1 MTEYPEQPASEPA
14 DETAVLPTP
23 EPANGPDGA
32 VAELVR
38 LRTRIFLLSPLR
50 KKLARH
56 LARMLGKTAGQDIFA
71 YTADELV
78 AAVVAQNA
86 DPAGEAA
93 WTAAA
98 ESPARGALLG
108 GLGFRQVPAV
118 GADGGLG
125 VGESSQDAAVLGNVL
140 EYAVRPEDLMAQVH
154 RALRPKTRLV
164 LHVRRRR
171 RSVIGLFRRWAGLAD
186 PARPPVRGG
195 FTPAE
200 LFDAIKDGF
209 DVQETEAYGK
219 FFTEFTEVL
228 AELFAGLVPE
238 TCEEASLRPGGL
250 VRALWAYR
258 LFTPFFWIA
267 AVLDAV
273 CFFLPCHH
281 LVIRAKR
288 RMLWVPRVTPR
299 LRDGRS
305 IAEAALGSKIG
316 TAVDS

>member
-1 MTEYPEQPASEPA
+1 MSEASIRPETESIPAESS
-14 DETAVLPTP
+14 
-23 EPANGPDGA
+23 GS
-32 VAELVR
+32 AEAYR
-38 LRTRIFLLSPLR
+38 LRTQVFLLSPLR
-50 KKLARH
+50 KRLARH
-56 LARMLGKTAGQDIFA
+56 LVRMLGKVAGQDVLA

-78 AAVVAQNA
+78 AAVTARNA
-86 DPAGEAA
+86 DPEGQAR
-93 WTAAA
+93 WTAVA
-98 ESPARGALLG
+98 ESPARAALLAEA
-108 GLGFRQVPAV
+108 GFRQVAE
-118 GADGGLG
+118 AGGDAGLQA
-125 VGESSQDAAVLGNVL
+125 GEATQDAAVLSGVL
-140 EYAVRPEDLMAQVH
+140 EYAARPEELMAHIH

-171 RSVIGLFRRWAGLAD
+171 HSLAGLFRRWAGLAD

-209 DVQETEAYGK
+209 DVQETETYGK

-238 TCEEASLRPGGL
+238 TCEAAALRPGAL
-250 VRALWAYR
+250 KRAVWTYR
-258 LFTPFFWIA
+258 LFTPLFWLA
-267 AVLDAV
+267 GALDAV
-273 CFFLPCHH
+273 CFFLPSHH

-316 TAVDS
+316 TAVE

>member
-1 MTEYPEQPASEPA
+1 MSEAIERSEKENGAAAS
-14 DETAVLPTP
+14 
-23 EPANGPDGA
+23 GGA
-32 VAELVR
+32 AEAYR
-38 LRTRIFLLSPLR
+38 LRMQVFLLSPLR
-50 KKLARH
+50 KRLARH
-56 LARMLGKTAGQDIFA
+56 LVRMLGSVAGQDVLA

-78 AAVVAQNA
+78 AVVTARNA
-86 DPAGEAA
+86 DPAESSR
-93 WTAAA
+93 WTAVA
-98 ESPARGALLG
+98 ESPARAALLAEA
-108 GLGFRQVPAV
+108 GFGRIAQTGIPPDEA
-118 GADGGLG
+118 
-125 VGESSQDAAVLGNVL
+125 SQDAAVLSGVL
-140 EYAVRPEDLMAQVH
+140 EYEARPEALMAQIH

-171 RSVIGLFRRWAGLAD
+171 HSLAGLFRRWAGLAD
-186 PARPPVRGG
+186 PARPPVRNG

-209 DVQETEAYGK
+209 DVQETETYGK

-238 TCEEASLRPGGL
+238 TCEAAALRPGSL
-250 VRALWAYR
+250 KRALWTYR
-258 LFTPFFWIA
+258 LFAPFFWLS

-273 CFFLPCHH
+273 CFFLPAHH

-316 TAVDS
+316 TAVDA

>member
-1 MTEYPEQPASEPA
+1 MSEAIERSEKENGAAAS
-14 DETAVLPTP
+14 
-23 EPANGPDGA
+23 GGA
-32 VAELVR
+32 AEAYR
-38 LRTRIFLLSPLR
+38 LRMQVFLLSPLR
-50 KKLARH
+50 KRLARQ
-56 LARMLGKTAGQDIFA
+56 LVRMLGSVAGQDVLA
-71 YTADELV
+71 YTAAELV
-78 AAVVAQNA
+78 AAVTARNA
-86 DPAGEAA
+86 DPAGASR

-98 ESPARGALLG
+98 ESPARAELLAEA
-108 GLGFRQVPAV
+108 GFGRIAPTGVPPDEA
-118 GADGGLG
+118 
-125 VGESSQDAAVLGNVL
+125 SQDAAVLSGVL
-140 EYAVRPEDLMAQVH
+140 EYEARPEALMAQIH

-171 RSVIGLFRRWAGLAD
+171 HSLAGLFRRWAGLAD
-186 PARPPVRGG
+186 PARPPVRNG

-209 DVQETEAYGK
+209 DVLETETYGK

-238 TCEEASLRPGGL
+238 TCEEAALRPGSL
-250 VRALWAYR
+250 KRALWTYR
-258 LFTPFFWIA
+258 LFAPFVWMA

-273 CFFLPCHH
+273 CFFLPAHH

-316 TAVDS
+316 TAVDA

>member
-1 MTEYPEQPASEPA
+1 MTDIPEQSEP
-14 DETAVLPTP
+14 ETA
-23 EPANGPDGA
+23 AAADAGF
-32 VAELVR
+32 AELVR

-50 KKLARH
+50 KRLARH
-56 LARMLGKTAGQDIFA
+56 LARMLGKTAGQDILS

-78 AAVVAQNA
+78 AAVVARNA
-86 DPAGEAA
+86 DPAGEAT
-93 WTAAA
+93 WTALA
-98 ESPARGALLG
+98 ESPARAGLLA
-108 GLGFRQVPAV
+108 GLGFPQVRSAEDTLDE
-118 GADGGLG
+118 A
-125 VGESSQDAAVLGNVL
+125 SQDAAVLSCVL
-140 EYAVRPEDLMAQVH
+140 EYAVRPEEIMAQVH

-171 RSVIGLFRRWAGLAD
+171 HSLVGLFRRWAGLAD
-186 PARPPVRGG
+186 PARPPVHSG

-209 DVQETEAYGK
+209 DVQETESYGR

-228 AELFAGLVPE
+228 AELFAGLVPDS
-238 TCEEASLRPGGL
+238 CEEASMRPGAL
-250 VRALWAYR
+250 TRALWAYR
-258 LFTPFFWIA
+258 LFTPFFWISA
-267 AVLDAV
+267 ALDTV

-281 LVIRAKR
+281 MVIRAKR

-316 TAVDS
+316 TAVET

>member
-1 MTEYPEQPASEPA
+1 MTDTPEQISEQIPPESAPVPDASGNP
-14 DETAVLPTP
+14 
-23 EPANGPDGA
+23 
-32 VAELVR
+32 VAELQR

-50 KKLARH
+50 KRLAKH
-56 LARMLGKTAGQDIFA
+56 LARMLGKTAGQDILA

-86 DPAGEAA
+86 DRAGEAG
-93 WTAAA
+93 WTAIA
-98 ESPARGALLG
+98 ESPAREALLG
-108 GLGFRQVPAV
+108 GLGFRQVRAV
-118 GADGGLG
+118 GAAQELTVD
-125 VGESSQDAAVLGNVL
+125 EASQDAAVLSGVL
-140 EYAVRPEDLMAQVH
+140 EFASHPEGLMAQVH
-154 RALRPKTRLV
+154 RALRPKTRLI

-171 RSVIGLFRRWAGLAD
+171 HSLVGLFRRWAGLAD
-186 PARPPVRGG
+186 PARPPLRPG

-209 DVQETEAYGK
+209 DVQETEAYGR

-238 TCEEASLRPGGL
+238 TCEAASLRTGPL
-250 VRALWAYR
+250 TRALWAYR
-258 LFTPFFWIA
+258 LFTPFFWISA
-267 AVLDAV
+267 ALDAV

-316 TAVDS
+316 TAVES

>member
-1 MTEYPEQPASEPA
+1 MTDMSEQIFQESAPVSDAPG
-14 DETAVLPTP
+14 TP
-23 EPANGPDGA
+23 
-32 VAELVR
+32 VAELQR

-50 KKLARH
+50 KRLAKH
-56 LARMLGKTAGQDIFA
+56 LARMLGKTSGQDILS
-71 YTADELV
+71 YTADEVV
-78 AAVVAQNA
+78 AAVVTQNA
-86 DPAGEAA
+86 DHASEAA
-93 WTAAA
+93 WTAIA
-98 ESPARGALLG
+98 ESSAREALLG
-108 GLGFRQVPAV
+108 GLGFRQVRTA
-118 GADGGLG
+118 GAGQEPD
-125 VGESSQDAAVLGNVL
+125 VDEASQDAAVLSNVL
-140 EYAVRPEDLMAQVH
+140 EYALHPEEVMAQVH
-154 RALRPKTRLV
+154 RALRPKTRLI

-171 RSVIGLFRRWAGLAD
+171 HSLVGLFRRWAGLAD

-209 DVQETEAYGK
+209 DVQETEAYGR

-238 TCEEASLRPGGL
+238 TCEEAAMRPGAL
-250 VRALWAYR
+250 TRALWAYR
-258 LFTPFFWIA
+258 LFTPFFWISA
-267 AVLDAV
+267 AIDAV

-316 TAVDS
+316 TAVES

>member
-1 MTEYPEQPASEPA
+1 M
-14 DETAVLPTP
+14 DEA
-23 EPANGPDGA
+23 
-32 VAELVR
+32 
-38 LRTRIFLLSPLR
+38 
-50 KKLARH
+50 
-56 LARMLGKTAGQDIFA
+56 
-71 YTADELV
+71 
-78 AAVVAQNA
+78 
-86 DPAGEAA
+86 
-93 WTAAA
+93 
-98 ESPARGALLG
+98 
-108 GLGFRQVPAV
+108 
-118 GADGGLG
+118 
-125 VGESSQDAAVLGNVL
+125 SQDAAGRSCGL
-140 EYAVRPEDLMAQVH
+140 EYAVRPEEIMAQIH

-171 RSVIGLFRRWAGLAD
+171 HSLVGLFRRWAGLAD

-209 DVQETEAYGK
+209 DVQETESYGK

-228 AELFAGLVPE
+228 AELFAGLVPDS
-238 TCEEASLRPGGL
+238 CEEASLRPGSL
-250 VRALWAYR
+250 TRALWAYR
-258 LFTPFFWIA
+258 LFTPFFWIS

-281 LVIRAKR
+281 MVIRAKR

-316 TAVDS
+316 TAVES

>member
-1 MTEYPEQPASEPA
+1 MTDNPEQPASEPA
-14 DETAVLPTP
+14 GGTADV
-23 EPANGPDGA
+23 PDGA
-32 VAELVR
+32 VADLIR

-50 KKLARH
+50 KRLARC
-56 LARMLGKTAGQDIFA
+56 LARMLGKTAGQNVLSC
-71 YTADELV
+71 TADELV

-98 ESPARGALLG
+98 ESPARGALLA
-108 GLGFRQVPAV
+108 GLGFRQVSAV
-118 GADGGLG
+118 SADGGLG
-125 VGESSQDAAVLGNVL
+125 VGEATQDAAVLSCVL

-154 RALRPKTRLV
+154 RALRPKTRLI

-186 PARPPVRGG
+186 PARPPVRNG

-219 FFTEFTEVL
+219 FFTEFTELL
-228 AELFAGLVPE
+228 AELFAGLVPD
-238 TCEEASLRPGGL
+238 TCEEASLRPGSL
-250 VRALWAYR
+250 KRALWAYR
-258 LFTPFFWIA
+258 LFTPFFWISA
-267 AVLDAV
+267 ALDSV

-281 LVIRAKR
+281 LVVRAKR

-316 TAVDS
+316 TAVES

>member
-1 MTEYPEQPASEPA
+1 MSEAIEQSG
-14 DETAVLPTP
+14 
-23 EPANGPDGA
+23 NGITVEAEDGA
-32 VAELVR
+32 AAAYR
-38 LRTRIFLLSPLR
+38 LRTQVFLRSPLR
-50 KKLARH
+50 KRLARH
-56 LARMLGKTAGQDIFA
+56 LVRLLGNAAGQDILA

-78 AAVVAQNA
+78 AAVTARNA
-86 DPAGEAA
+86 DPAGEAR
-93 WTAAA
+93 WTAVA
-98 ESPARGALLG
+98 ESPARAALLAAA
-108 GLGFRQVPAV
+108 GFRQVAEA
-118 GADGGLG
+118 ADGTPLP
-125 VGESSQDAAVLGNVL
+125 VAEASQDAAVLSGVL
-140 EYAVRPEDLMAQVH
+140 EYAARPEELMAQIH
-154 RALRPKTRLV
+154 RSLRPKTRLV

-171 RSVIGLFRRWAGLAD
+171 HSLAGLFRRWAGLAD

-209 DVQETEAYGK
+209 DVQETETYGR

-238 TCEEASLRPGGL
+238 TCEAAALRPGSL
-250 VRALWAYR
+250 KRAVWTYR
-258 LFTPFFWIA
+258 LFAPAFWLA
-267 AVLDAV
+267 AALDAV
-273 CFFLPCHH
+273 CFFLPAHH

-316 TAVDS
+316 TAVE